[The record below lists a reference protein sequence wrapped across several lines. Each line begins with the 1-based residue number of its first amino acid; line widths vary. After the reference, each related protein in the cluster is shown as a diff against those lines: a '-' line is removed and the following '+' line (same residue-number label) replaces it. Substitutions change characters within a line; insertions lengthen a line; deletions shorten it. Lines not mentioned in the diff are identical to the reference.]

1 MMAIKF
7 LKASLL
13 WPTDNLRLEKNFPP
27 PPLPMTTS
35 NPALGAFGK
44 VGAMGINYG
53 NSTTMT
59 VDGTISKTGILGVI
73 LLLGFGFTWSGLSAT
88 NLPAELPIIVG
99 AIGGL
104 VLAMI
109 IIFKP
114 TTAPYLSP
122 VYACVEGMILAA
134 ISFPLELAYPHI
146 VLQAASLTFAT
157 LFALLLAY
165 RTGLIVV
172 NSTFRSV
179 VVGATMAIALYYVIG
194 LVCSLFHFTLPG
206 LGFQGG
212 WLSIGISVVVV
223 IVAALN
229 LVLDFDFIAQNA
241 GTAPKYMEWYGAFS
255 LIVTLVWLY
264 LEFLRLLAKLRGR
277 D

>member
-1 MMAIKF
+1 
-7 LKASLL
+7 
-13 WPTDNLRLEKNFPP
+13 
-27 PPLPMTTS
+27 MTTS
-35 NPALGAFGK
+35 NPALGTFGK
-44 VGAMGINYG
+44 VGAMGVSYG
-53 NSTTMT
+53 ASDTMT
-59 VDGTISKTGILGVI
+59 VDGTISKTGILGAI
-73 LLLGFGFTWSGLSAT
+73 LLLAFGFGWTGLSQA
-88 NLPAELPIIVG
+88 NLPSAFPIIVG
-99 AIGGL
+99 ALGGF

-114 TTAPYLSP
+114 ATAPYLSP
-122 VYACVEGMILAA
+122 AYAGIEGLLLAA

-157 LFALLLAY
+157 LFALLIAY

-172 NSTFRSV
+172 NSTFRAV
-179 VVGATMAIALYYVIG
+179 VVGATMAIALYYVVG
-194 LVCSLFHFTLPG
+194 LVCMLFHVNVPG
-206 LGFQGG
+206 MGFEGG
-212 WLSIGISVVVV
+212 WLSIGISGVIV

-264 LEFLRLLAKLRGR
+264 LELLRLLSKIRGR
-277 D
+277 N